1 MSEQR
6 EPDPAPANDDA
17 GHRRPSEDATADIEE
32 RQDTERA
39 REREDGRPPSDA
51 PAY

>member
-1 MSEQR
+1 MTEQP
-6 EPDPAPANDDA
+6 ESDPPAANDEA

-39 REREDGRPPSDA
+39 REREDGRPPADA